1 MRFSHLFHT
10 PEPAFPTLRATTGV
24 CDVARFQKTAKKWNR
39 ATFTECGTCRNR
51 RNHVTMARKTHS
63 KLRFS
68 CILMLRVSPIGNR
81 NRESRKCRRL
91 DRNDS
96 YPDIEGDTSR
106 RLPHV
111 NRKYQGNAPDCMM
124 LFRIAVYFQK
134 NEDGMVRF
142 ALRLADVLIDVT
154 VQHDYA
160 RNF

>member
-1 MRFSHLFHT
+1 MRTHGRKRRILLHDSDFRGKFRIVQQFFLPKCGFPT
-10 PEPAFPTLRATTGV
+10 YFIAPEPAFPTLFARLLGGV
-24 CDVARFQKTAKKWNR
+24 RCSTIPKNGPKKWNR
-39 ATFTECGTCRNR
+39 VTFTEHRTCRNR

-111 NRKYQGNAPDCMM
+111 NRKHQGN
-124 LFRIAVYFQK
+124 
-134 NEDGMVRF
+134 G
-142 ALRLADVLIDVT
+142 
-154 VQHDYA
+154 
-160 RNF
+160 